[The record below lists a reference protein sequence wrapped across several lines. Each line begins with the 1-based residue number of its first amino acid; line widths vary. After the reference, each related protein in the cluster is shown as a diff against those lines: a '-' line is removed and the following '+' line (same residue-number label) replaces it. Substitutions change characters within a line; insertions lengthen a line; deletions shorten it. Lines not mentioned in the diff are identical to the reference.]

1 MNARLHV
8 LRCVALWLAFAG
20 CGGEGDPKYVD
31 PWGDG
36 GFVPGEPIAVDEEA
50 LESWVYVSIDT
61 MRCGDGSAAGVFVN
75 FTQRSRELLLFLGG
89 GGVCYDDL
97 TCSLMKSE
105 LEGLGEDPQA
115 EFLAFDR
122 NVGIFDREDE
132 TNPFRDASF
141 VVVPHCTGDFHL
153 ADSTRS
159 HPTIG
164 EIHQVGHANV
174 KAVVRRVVP
183 TFADA
188 TRITFAGFSAG
199 GVGVTGNYH
208 LFASAVLTVG
218 APQPFLINDAGPLL
232 RPPFLGEAGQEKIAE
247 AWNLE
252 ATLFGSCPRCRTH
265 GFHEAFARLH
275 ELYPSLRSSL
285 ICTYHDA
292 VVVGLYTLITGAS
305 FLSSSENLRD
315 GLLDFS
321 TFTAGIP
328 AGVDGGGQ
336 REFYY
341 EGTRHGALE
350 VAPLSETPG
359 LTSFLAAQLEGGA
372 GFTTTH

>member
-1 MNARLHV
+1 
-8 LRCVALWLAFAG
+8 
-20 CGGEGDPKYVD
+20 
-31 PWGDG
+31 
-36 GFVPGEPIAVDEEA
+36 VPGEPFVVEA
-50 LESWVYVSIDT
+50 EAMESWVYVPIAT

-75 FTQRSRELLLFLGG
+75 FTQRSRELVFFLRG

-97 TCSLMKSE
+97 TCSLMETE
-105 LEGLGEDPQA
+105 LEGLGDDPLAQ
-115 EFLAFDR
+115 FLAFDR
-122 NVGIFDREDE
+122 DVGIFDRDDD

-153 ADSTRS
+153 ADTIRV

-188 TRITFAGFSAG
+188 TRITIAGFSAG

-208 LFASAVLTVG
+208 LITSAFLTVG
-218 APQPFLINDAGPLL
+218 TPLPFLINDAGPLL

-275 ELYPSLRSSL
+275 ELYPHLRSSV
-285 ICTYHDA
+285 ICTYEDA
-292 VVVGLYTLITGAS
+292 VVTGLYTLITGPG
-305 FLSSSENLRD
+305 FLSTSTNLRD

-321 TFTAGIP
+321 TFTAGFP
-328 AGVDGGGQ
+328 DGVDGGGQ

-341 EGTRHGALE
+341 DGTRHGALE

-359 LTSFLAAQLEGGA
+359 LASFLSAQLEGGA